1 MEILSEYELRAKC
14 LPLGTEEYRVS
25 GDTFV
30 MPGAKEYL
38 RERGIKL
45 VVGEGCECKDEKFN
59 PMPQTAIK
67 SGGDDKYVDYE
78 TGKGYSYK
86 PENMTHIRGNLLV
99 SKTHPRIAFRGK
111 LDSLE
116 AKIMETQIVAQEMDR
131 GDVVNDLEEIYGFV
145 RTVLSAEVNEKP
157 LGEFKL
163 LGMDSGRLRYA
174 SHHVHEEFGI
184 GHYVPSY
191 TMGKL
196 CVALNALRTAVRETE
211 LSAAQA
217 FTKENVTD
225 RVDIIEALNRLS
237 SCVYIVYCRV
247 LSGELHG

>member
-38 RERGIKL
+38 KERGIKL
-45 VVGEGCECKDEKFN
+45 VVGEKQEDGSSYK
-59 PMPQTAIK
+59 PMPQTEIK
-67 SGGDDKYVDYE
+67 PGGENKYVDYE
-78 TGKGYSYK
+78 TGRGYSYK

-99 SKTHPRIAFRGK
+99 SKTHPRIVFRGK

-116 AKIMETQIVAQEMDR
+116 AKIMETQIVAEEMGR
-131 GDVVNDLEEIYGFV
+131 SDVVSDLEEIYGFV
-145 RTVLSAEVNEKP
+145 RGILSAEVNEKP

-163 LGMDSGRLRYA
+163 LGMDSGRLRYV

-196 CVALNALRTAVRETE
+196 CVALNALRTLVRETE
-211 LSAAQA
+211 LAAAQA
-217 FTKENVTD
+217 FSGDPGKE
-225 RVDIIEALNRLS
+225 RLDIIEALNRLS

-247 LSGELHG
+247 LSGKLHG

>member
-25 GDTFV
+25 SDTFV

-45 VVGEGCECKDEKFN
+45 VVGEEREDKPFK

-67 SGGDDKYVDYE
+67 SGGESKYVDYE

-116 AKIMETQIVAQEMDR
+116 AKIMETQVVAAEMNHT
-131 GDVVNDLEEIYGFV
+131 DVVNDLEEIYGFV
-145 RTVLSAEVNEKP
+145 RMILSAEVNEKP

-163 LGMDSGRLRYA
+163 LGMDSGRLRYV
-174 SHHVHEEFGI
+174 SHNVHEEFGI
-184 GHYVPSY
+184 SHYVPSY

-196 CVALNALRTAVRETE
+196 CVALNSLRTAVRETE
-211 LSAAQA
+211 LAAAQA
-217 FTKENVTD
+217 FIKDSVEE
-225 RVDIIEALNRLS
+225 RLDIIEALNRLS

-247 LSGELHG
+247 LSQKLHG